1 MSLFKGFL
9 KKGAVLLC
17 ALLLMLV
24 FDETRA
30 PAAENAQPLQLL
42 SRSPQHDVLPSSLLT
57 PEQQAWIAQ
66 KKVLRLGVSSPQ
78 YPPFDII
85 NNRAEFEGITADYIG
100 LIEEMLHVKAEV
112 KIFGSRRSALNA
124 LQNGEIDLLGSAT
137 QFDQHDAKILLS
149 EPYASE
155 QSVLVT
161 RANEKRAMGH
171 YLAGRTLAM
180 AEGFLPADWV
190 RAQYPQATLQIFPG
204 YREAVAAVAFG
215 NADVYLGDLYP
226 ISKNFLNNMRVL
238 KFADFPPKTFSFATR
253 ENNQPLLDII
263 NSTLA
268 AVSTE
273 EQLSILQRWHIG
285 RSSMLLS
292 QQIFQL
298 SDQEKNW
305 ITQHPLVRVA
315 VINGFAPLTFV
326 DDDGNY
332 RGITIDVL
340 SQIRLRT
347 GISFEIREANSVS
360 ELKHMVS
367 DGKAD
372 MIGALTP
379 SNDRKQ
385 KLLFTRPYMT
395 NAFVMVARQGT
406 HSPASLSQMNGKK
419 LAVIQGTGMIDKIRQ
434 QYPLIQLVEA
444 DNASAVLAMLD
455 KGQADGALN
464 TLVNSEYQIARY
476 YRNSLRIVSTV
487 GTSPA
492 YFSFAVPDASPELLS
507 ILDKVMLSISPDEL
521 DVIGNLW
528 RPNNMVASDN
538 FWRENRT
545 VIYSVVAFA
554 LGLLLVSLFWA
565 TWLRRQVALKQR
577 AQNALN
583 DQLELMREMIN
594 GTPHAIYIRD
604 RDGRLSQCNDSYLQD
619 IGVSREEVLGKHIA
633 DDNLF
638 GDREQSDK
646 YYRDFLTVMESGQPD
661 FQDRRFTHPVT
672 GENKTLFHWILPY
685 RDASGTVRGVIGG
698 WLDISDRKK
707 LLEELSL
714 AKEQAEEANRAKT
727 TFLSTM
733 SHEIRT
739 PLNAII
745 GMLEMSIKAAQ
756 EDRLDLQAM
765 EVAFSSA
772 NGLVELVGD
781 ILDIARIESGKL
793 ELNLQPAN
801 VRAITESVIRVFSG
815 LAVQKGLSLTLN
827 LSDDCDC
834 EVNIDPLRYK
844 QILSNLIGNAIKF
857 TTTGSVAVS
866 IAMNKTQDSLRR
878 EIVMEVRDTGV
889 GISESDLQKLFAPF
903 TQVGHYAQQ
912 VRQGTGLG
920 LVICKT
926 LCEKMGGGISIKSQ
940 PDLGTRVEA
949 RVFAEW
955 REQGKHKATPAAAV
969 ASVPRAASQPL
980 RILVVDDYRANR
992 LLLTKQL
999 SYLGHQVSEA
1009 QDGTEGLACWQ
1020 REPRF
1025 DVVITDCNMPRMNG
1039 YQLAAALRD
1048 AEKLSGAAPCLIL
1061 GFTANAQMEETTR
1074 CLDAGMDGCLF
1085 KPSTLQ
1091 DLADW
1096 LQQVSPPVTACNRA
1110 DDFVASVSALTGG
1123 DIALMAQLTQE
1134 LQRSSHEDREL
1145 LQQALQM
1152 PDVDE
1157 LAGLAHKISGGARIV
1172 GAASLVA
1179 ACKTLEDACKALPP
1193 GKHAVQQAAN
1203 GLLQEIDRFLKI
1215 LAETL
1220 NRNE

>member
-1 MSLFKGFL
+1 MKRILNKG
-9 KKGAVLLC
+9 VMLLC
-17 ALLLMLV
+17 ALALMLV
-24 FDETRA
+24 FDETPV

-42 SRSPQHDVLPSSLLT
+42 SRSPQHDVVPSSIIT
-57 PEQQAWIAQ
+57 PEQLAWLAQ
-66 KKVLRLGVSSPQ
+66 KKVLTLGISNPQ
-78 YPPFDII
+78 LPPFDIT

-100 LIEEMLHVKAEV
+100 LIEEMLHVKVDV
-112 KIFGSRRSALNA
+112 KIFGSRRAALKA

-137 QFDQHDAKILLS
+137 QFDQHDANILLS

-190 RAQYPQATLQIFPG
+190 RDQYPQASLRIFPS

-253 ENNQPLLDII
+253 DNNQQLLSII
-263 NSTLA
+263 NNTLA

-298 SDQEKNW
+298 SDDEKAW
-305 ITQHPLVRVA
+305 IERHPLVRVA
-315 VINGFAPLTFV
+315 VINGFAPMTFM

-340 SQIRLRT
+340 AQIRLRT
-347 GISFEIREANSVS
+347 GINFEIREANSVS
-360 ELKHMVS
+360 ELRQMVS
-367 DGKAD
+367 EGKAD

-395 NAFVMVARQGT
+395 NAFVMVARQVPG
-406 HSPASLSQMNGKK
+406 SPASLSEMNGKK

-434 QYPLIQLVEA
+434 QYPQIQLLEA
-444 DNASAVLAMLD
+444 ENASDVLAMLD
-455 KGQADGALN
+455 KGQADAALN

-476 YRNSLRIVSTV
+476 YRNRLRIVSTV
-487 GTSPA
+487 GASPA
-492 YFSFAVPDASPELLS
+492 YFSFAVPDMSPALLS

-528 RPNNMVASDN
+528 RPNNMVAGDN

-545 VIYSVVAFA
+545 SIYAAIGFS

-604 RDGRLSQCNDSYLQD
+604 RDGKLSQFNDSYLQD
-619 IGVSREEVLGKHIA
+619 IGVSRDEVLGKHIA

-638 GDREQSDK
+638 GDRVQSDK
-646 YYRDFLTVMESGQPD
+646 YYRDFLAVMESGQPD
-661 FQDRRFTHPVT
+661 FQDRSFTHPVT
-672 GENKTLFHWILPY
+672 GQIKTLFHWILPY

-707 LLEELSL
+707 LLEELSQ

-745 GMLEMSIKAAQ
+745 GMLEMSIKAAE
-756 EDRLDLQAM
+756 EDRVDLQAM
-765 EVAFSSA
+765 EVAFNSA

-793 ELNLQPAN
+793 ELNNEPAN
-801 VRAITESVIRVFSG
+801 VRAMTESVIRVFTG
-815 LAVQKGLSLTLN
+815 LAMQKGLVLTLN
-827 LSDDCDC
+827 LGEDCDC
-834 EVNIDPLRYK
+834 EVKIDPLRYK

-857 TTTGSVAVS
+857 TASGSITVS
-866 IAMNKTQDSLRR
+866 VSLRATDTDLQR

-889 GISESDLQKLFAPF
+889 GISETDLKKLFAPF
-903 TQVGHYAQQ
+903 TQVGNYAQQ
-912 VRQGTGLG
+912 VRHGTGLG

-926 LCEKMGGGISIKSQ
+926 LCEKMGGSISIKSQ
-940 PDLGTRVEA
+940 PDFGTRVEA
-949 RVFAEW
+949 RVMAQW
-955 REQGKHKATPAAAV
+955 VAQDNRITPQTAAPV
-969 ASVPRAASQPL
+969 SEPRATTSPL
-980 RILVVDDYRANR
+980 RILVIDDYRANR

-999 SYLGHQVSEA
+999 GYLGHQVSEA
-1009 QDGTEGLACWQ
+1009 ADGLEGMECWQ

-1039 YQLAAALRD
+1039 YQVAKAIRE
-1048 AEKLSGAAPCLIL
+1048 AEQQSGAARCLIL
-1061 GFTANAQMEETTR
+1061 GFTANAQVEETAR
-1074 CLDAGMDGCLF
+1074 CLNAGMDGCLF

-1096 LQQVSPPVTACNRA
+1096 LDQVSPPSAKPGDA
-1110 DDFVASVSALTGG
+1110 AGDFVTSLAALTGG
-1123 DIALMAQLTQE
+1123 DSALMVQLTQE
-1134 LQRSSHEDREL
+1134 LQRSNREDRAL
-1145 LQQALQM
+1145 LQQALQHL
-1152 PDVDE
+1152 DVDE
-1157 LAGLAHKISGGARIV
+1157 LAELAHKISGGARIV
-1172 GAASLVA
+1172 AATSLVTA
-1179 ACKTLEDACKALPP
+1179 CQTLESACKTLPP
-1193 GKHAVQQAAN
+1193 KRAEVQQAAN
-1203 GLLQEIDRFLKI
+1203 ALLQAIDIFLNVLEKT
-1215 LAETL
+1215 LASQK
-1220 NRNE
+1220 